1 MHVGAEGMDDFEDLK
16 EIRESQASMASA
28 KPRVAKK
35 KKQVKFDESIESS
48 IYE

>member
-1 MHVGAEGMDDFEDLK
+1 MHVGAEGIDDFEDLK
-16 EIRESQASMASA
+16 EIRESQASIASG
-28 KPRVAKK
+28 KPKVMKK